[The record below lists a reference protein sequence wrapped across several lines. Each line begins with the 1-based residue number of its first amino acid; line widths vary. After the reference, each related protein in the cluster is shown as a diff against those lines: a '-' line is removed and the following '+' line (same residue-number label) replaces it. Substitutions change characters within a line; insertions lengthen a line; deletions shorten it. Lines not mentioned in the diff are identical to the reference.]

1 MYIVCRWRVCCRG
14 VLALLAGAAILAEPS
29 DLYLQVCPWRN
40 GSFRE
45 IGPVSCRFE
54 CGPGAG
60 QDRDLGAARSGVREK
75 DQFRRPVPRR
85 GGGSGSQVR
94 ISVRVRELL
103 GKTDLRAGP

>member
-14 VLALLAGAAILAEPS
+14 VLALLAGAAVLAEPS

-60 QDRDLGAARSGVREK
+60 QERAL
-75 DQFRRPVPRR
+75 PRR
-85 GGGSGSQVR
+85 
-94 ISVRVRELL
+94 IAPTTRVRAV
-103 GKTDLRAGP
+103 GQWQRVRGLRMTGQSEA